1 MDSNGF
7 AFQSRV
13 EVNGIGAST
22 ASDDESARSKSLCLA
37 LANEQEA
44 HQATK
49 TAFLEFKKKIEH
61 LESEV
66 EKLQNDMKSRDW
78 TIKMLKGI
86 IKKTE
91 EEAAQPPESPERKA
105 RASSSHDEDADLRE
119 FYRNHQVARQERS
132 SILYDALER
141 QKTEYE
147 TRGYPAKDQ
156 PMILKDGNV
165 KGTSTDDV
173 QLYNFEALQSPDGQ
187 KALSN
192 DWQRTLRK
200 HFSVENFE
208 STVKTPCKTSIRPD
222 KLVEL
227 SPESPP
233 CSPTTVR
240 HDRTQTSHVRNT
252 SSESTNEGQHSDASS
267 SSGKC
272 SQIIEYQMPSE
283 FPGQPRWKISKQN
296 PIFEDREEIIS
307 ARAKGGAPMNRGS
320 QFYAHPVRYLPEDA
334 VTSTDCYRTV
344 MVYDIPKGTTVK
356 EVLDM
361 VKGSSLESVELVGPI
376 GKATN
381 FMTARLVFIHE
392 SGAMEMISHQDVKG
406 LEINGTAVRAW
417 LVQEPTYPRPS
428 DMDDLI
434 FGEDQASRILLIGG
448 VDKSHYGL
456 VKSRLEVLNLTE
468 WMVECAPSWGN
479 HVAVEFT
486 SVKHAIKAYQA
497 FRRDSVF
504 HEADLTYDD
513 DYCCKA

>member
-7 AFQSRV
+7 AFRSRV
-13 EVNGIGAST
+13 EDNGIEASA
-22 ASDDESARSKSLCLA
+22 ASDDDSALSKSLCLA
-37 LANEQEA
+37 LANEQQA
-44 HQATK
+44 HQTTK
-49 TAFLEFKKKIEH
+49 AASLEFNKKIEQ

-91 EEAAQPPESPERKA
+91 AESTHTPESPERKA
-105 RASSSHDEDADLRE
+105 RPSSSHDEDADLRE

-141 QKTEYE
+141 QKAEYE
-147 TRGYPAKDQ
+147 TRGYPAQNQ
-156 PMILKDGNV
+156 PNIPKDGDV
-165 KGTSTDDV
+165 KGASTDDV

-187 KALSN
+187 KALSK

-208 STVKTPCKTSIRPD
+208 TTVKTPSKSSTRPD

-233 CSPTTVR
+233 NSDTTSR
-240 HDRTQTSHVRNT
+240 KEREPASNMRNT
-252 SSESTNEGQHSDASS
+252 LLGSTNGGSDSDASS

-272 SQIIEYQMPSE
+272 SQVIEYKMPSE

-296 PIFEDREEIIS
+296 PIFEDREESSS

-320 QFYAHPVRYLPEDA
+320 QFYTHPVRYLPEDA
-334 VTSTDCYRTV
+334 VTSTDCYRTI

-356 EVLDM
+356 EVLNV
-361 VKGSSLESVELVGPI
+361 VKGGSLESVELVGPI
-376 GKATN
+376 GNATN

-392 SGAMEMISHQDVKG
+392 SGAMEMISHQGVKG
-406 LEINGTAVRAW
+406 LEINGTAVHAW

-428 DMDDLI
+428 DMDDEI

-448 VDKSHYGL
+448 IDKSHYGL

-479 HVAVEFT
+479 YVAVEFT
-486 SVKHAIKAYQA
+486 SVKYAIKAYQA